1 MIFGGIISLVLALL
15 ALFLVWSQNNR
26 IKVLE
31 FELRALQKAFMAM
44 RDRLAETGPQSTT
57 ASESE
62 TVSEQD
68 EPEGTPPETAPT
80 ETADEAAAHAEP
92 WGSQT
97 GEPATEE
104 DEPASVEL
112 EPIAASVAGETISEP
127 AAPAKPDIETALGG
141 RWAVWV
147 GGLAL
152 ALGGVFLVRYSIE
165 AGLLGPKIRLALAA
179 ILGIAAAGGGE
190 YLRRSGLKVP
200 LGGINGAYL
209 PGILTAAGAFILFG
223 TVYAAHGLYGFIG
236 PAMAFVLLGV
246 VSVAA
251 IALSLLHGQAFGG
264 LGLLGSLAT
273 PALVSSDAPNPWA
286 LFGFLAIVLVAT
298 TYVARISRWWPMFS
312 AAIAGTGLWCLAYLF
327 ASPEISV
334 PPVVFITL
342 VPIAALLLIWQPPG
356 DDDLQRTDL
365 LVPAIVTAIAAGFE
379 MLGLAVHSAGQTDM
393 IVIGI
398 AAIIVVMLAAAVWR
412 SAALPL
418 LVAAGSASILWQL
431 WAYFGDVNVALL
443 IDGVV
448 VDGDLETHSS
458 LMTPVSALVAFLFLA
473 TGIWQARRLAAGSPL
488 SAATWALLAVLLPLL
503 VTVLLWTG
511 FGNINKDIGY
521 ALLLAGLAAVLLA
534 GAEMTAR
541 SELPDQPGGLA
552 VSVLASGTL
561 ASLLIAIHAGFGPG
575 MTTVLCGIAIAVPAV
590 GARYRKWQIL
600 PMLSVAASFVVIGR
614 IAIDPSIVGAFD
626 LGKTPVFNWL
636 LPGYAIPALGAG
648 FAAWYLKRHADGRM
662 RFVQEAFAALFTL
675 LTAAILV
682 RHAMNGGQLH
692 GGGPSLAEQAIYT
705 LIAIGGG
712 AILVALDT
720 RSPSPVFRIGS
731 MAIGAL
737 SMLFIVAA
745 HFVTLNPLVTN
756 ESTGTITFFNL
767 LLLAYLLPAAA
778 MAGLALY
785 ARPKRPRP
793 YVACLGLTAA
803 ALAFTYVT
811 LSIRRV
817 YWGEFIG
824 SWKGLTEWE
833 TYTYSAAWLAL
844 GVVIL
849 VIGIRLKSTVLR
861 LASAALIV
869 VAVAKVFLFD
879 MSQLEGALRALSFIG
894 LGAVLIGIGIFYQ
907 RVMLGGRQ
915 KQGVSSTSADGPDPT
930 PDPAAHADSR

>member
-1 MIFGGIISLVLALL
+1 MFFGGIISLILALL
-15 ALFLVWSQNNR
+15 ALFLLWSQNNR
-26 IKVLE
+26 VKVLE

-44 RDRLAETGPQSTT
+44 RDRLAETGAPAAAATERE
-57 ASESE
+57 A
-62 TVSEQD
+62 VFEQD
-68 EPEGTPPETAPT
+68 LPEGALPEASPVEADDETAET
-80 ETADEAAAHAEP
+80 EPRGPQA
-92 WGSQT
+92 
-97 GEPATEE
+97 
-104 DEPASVEL
+104 DEPAIGDVATDSETP
-112 EPIAASVAGETISEP
+112 EPIAASVASEPISEP
-127 AAPAKPDIETALGG
+127 GAPAKRDIETALGG

-165 AGLLGPKIRLALAA
+165 AGLLGPKIRLTLAA
-179 ILGIAAAGGGE
+179 LLGIAAAGGGE
-190 YLRRSGLKVP
+190 YLRRSGMKVP

-223 TVYAAHGLYGFIG
+223 TVYAAHGLYGFVG
-236 PAMAFVLLGV
+236 PALAFVLLGV

-273 PALVSSDAPNPWA
+273 PALVSSDAPNAWA
-286 LFGFLAIVLVAT
+286 LFGFLAVVLVAT
-298 TYVARISRWWPMFS
+298 TYVARISRWWPMLS

-334 PPVVFITL
+334 PPLVFITL

-356 DDDLQRTDL
+356 NDDLRKTDL

-379 MLGLAVHSAGQTDM
+379 ILGLAVHSGGQTDM
-393 IVIGI
+393 IIIGV
-398 AAIIVVMLAAAVWR
+398 AAIVVSMIAAAVWR
-412 SAALPL
+412 PIALPIL
-418 LVAAGSASILWQL
+418 IAAGSASILWQL
-431 WAYFGDVNVALL
+431 WAYFGDVNALLL

-448 VDGDLETHSS
+448 VEGELETFSS
-458 LMTPVSALVAFLFLA
+458 LMTPVSALVAILFLA
-473 TGIWQARRLAAGSPL
+473 SGIWQARRLAAASPL
-488 SAATWALLAVLLPLL
+488 SAATWSLFAVLLPLL

-521 ALLLAGLAAVLLA
+521 ALLFVGPALVLLI
-534 GAEMTAR
+534 GAELTSRA
-541 SELPDQPGGLA
+541 ELPDLPGGYA
-552 VSVLASGTL
+552 VSILDSG
-561 ASLLIAIHAGFGPG
+561 SLGGLLLAIHAGYGPG
-575 MTTVLCGIAIAVPAV
+575 MTTVLCGVAIAVPAI
-590 GARYRKWQIL
+590 GARYRPWKIR
-600 PMLSVAASFVVIGR
+600 PILSVAVSFVVIGR
-614 IAIDPSIVGAFD
+614 IAVDPSIVGNFD

-636 LPGYAIPALGAG
+636 LPGYLIPALGAG
-648 FAAWYLKRHADGRM
+648 FAAWYLKKHADGRM
-662 RFVQEAFAALFTL
+662 RFVQEAFASLFAL
-675 LTAAILV
+675 LTVAILV
-682 RHAMNGGQLH
+682 RHAMNGGELH
-692 GGGPSLAEQAIYT
+692 GGAPSLAEQAIYT

-712 AILVALDT
+712 AILVALDS

-731 MAIGAL
+731 MVVGAL
-737 SMLFIVAA
+737 SMLFIVGA

-803 ALAFTYVT
+803 ALAFAYVT
-811 LSIRRV
+811 LSIRRI

-907 RVMLGGRQ
+907 RVMLGARKSQ
-915 KQGVSSTSADGPDPT
+915 ND
-930 PDPAAHADSR
+930 DPATTDSGGPEPDIAADR